1 MSIPEIKFDCF
12 LACLHKAT
20 TVDPTEL
27 GEASL
32 LDMVESGQR
41 DFATSI
47 VSIIEE
53 LLNEEGATAKLK
65 ALNAVAIT
73 VNAIKA
79 TIEAEELEE
88 MFKE

>member
-20 TVDPTEL
+20 TVDPIEF
-27 GEASL
+27 GEAWL

-47 VSIIEE
+47 VGIIEE
-53 LLNEEGATAKLK
+53 LLTEEGPTAKLK